1 MPHYLLS
8 VSTDVDGTM
17 PPPDVIERV
26 MARVGAHQEELKAA
40 GVWVFFAALAPPASA
55 TVVRAGDGTVSMTDG
70 PFAEAK
76 EHIGGFTIIEV
87 EDLDAALD
95 WARRGSE
102 ACGGLVEV
110 RPIMY
115 VPD

>member
-1 MPHYLLS
+1 MAKYLLS
-8 VSTDVDGTM
+8 VSTDVEGTM
-17 PPPDVIERV
+17 PPPDVVERV

-40 GVWVFFAALAPPASA
+40 GVWVSFAALAPPASA
-55 TVVRAGDGTVSMTDG
+55 TVVRWSDGEVSMTDG

-87 EDLDAALD
+87 AGLDEALD
-95 WARRGSE
+95 WAAKGSE

-110 RPIMY
+110 RPIMEM
-115 VPD
+115 PG